1 MIKQLTLKH
10 GISRAQDSYGYNR
23 ITLTDTTTGK
33 KYACV
38 GGGYDMAGTV
48 FAEWMQDNCQ
58 DALLTIADKAYYLY
72 DSKTL
77 SHNPIPQA
85 YYGMTAYTHK
95 EYVELDGACGLEC
108 MLDIAK
114 AAGISVQRQ
123 VDKKGCLI
131 GFFV

>member
-10 GISRAQDSYGYNR
+10 SISKAQDTYGYNR
-23 ITLTDTTTGK
+23 ITLQDTTTGK
-33 KYACV
+33 KYTAV
-38 GGGYDMAGTV
+38 GGGYDMVGTV
-48 FAEWMQDNCQ
+48 FAEWLQDNYQ
-58 DALLTIADKAYYLY
+58 TVLLTIADKAYYLY
-72 DSKTL
+72 DGKTL
-77 SHNPIPQA
+77 SHNPLPQTC
-85 YYGMTAYTHK
+85 YGMTTYTHK
-95 EYVELDGACGLEC
+95 DYVELDGSCGLEC